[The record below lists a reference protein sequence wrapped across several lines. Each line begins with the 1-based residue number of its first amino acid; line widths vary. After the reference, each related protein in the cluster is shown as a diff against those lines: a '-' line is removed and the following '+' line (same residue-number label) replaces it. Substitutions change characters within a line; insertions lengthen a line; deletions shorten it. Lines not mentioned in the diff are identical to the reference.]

1 MAIAHVM
8 GNQERPRVLVCDDE
22 SSFVRLL
29 EINLQRAGYDVITAS
44 DGEAALEKA
53 MEERPRLLLI
63 DLLMAGMDGFELVR
77 RIRTTETLA
86 EIPIIVLTAD
96 VMDEDHQLVQNA
108 GADEVLTKPVELQSL
123 MKKIGQLT
131 KA

>member
-8 GNQERPRVLVCDDE
+8 GNQDRPRVLVCDDE

-63 DLLMAGMDGFELVR
+63 DLLMPGMDGFELVR

>member
-63 DLLMAGMDGFELVR
+63 DLLMPGMDGFELVR